1 MALLL
6 KAMEI
11 KIAEPCHE
19 NWEAMTPQESGKHC
33 TSCSKTVHDFTQS
46 SREELLSFLLCSE
59 QRPCIRM
66 LSSQQQFTSRE
77 VQYTARKLLRSGVS
91 VPAAA
96 LSLLLI
102 FANSS
107 CTSENTATAPGA
119 ATVPAGGGGNR
130 ATGMVVPV
138 TLDTPLLCRPEQ
150 TSIVQGEPSTPV
162 LMGDIA
168 IAPSPT
174 LMGVPPFIEPPVA
187 DSPQTPPAHQP
198 EIMGRMAMPAPPKDS
213 SKR

>member
-1 MALLL
+1 
-6 KAMEI
+6 
-11 KIAEPCHE
+11 
-19 NWEAMTPQESGKHC
+19 MTPQESGKHC

-66 LSSQQQFTSRE
+66 LSAQQQFTPQE
-77 VQYTARKLLRSGVS
+77 VQHTARKLLRSGIS

-107 CTSENTATAPGA
+107 CTSENTATGPSAT
-119 ATVPAGGGGNR
+119 TVPAKSGGDTDGNTHTLGR
-130 ATGMVVPV
+130 AEPV
-138 TLDTPLLCRPEQ
+138 TLGKPSICRPEETTTMQ
-150 TSIVQGEPSTPV
+150 NVPGKSSEPV
-162 LMGDIA
+162 LMGDVA
-168 IAPSPT
+168 IASSQS
-174 LMGVPPFIEPPVA
+174 LMGVPPAIEPPVV
-187 DSPQTPPAHQP
+187 DSPETPAHQP
-198 EIMGRMAMPAPPKDS
+198 EIMGMIAVPRPPKDS